1 MYYVIVSNFLKIIKN
16 KNDHRAQPYNSHLHS

>member
-16 KNDHRAQPYNSHLHS
+16 KNEHRAQRCNPTLHS